1 MPRSSKLPPIH
12 PGEILKAEFLKPLG
26 MSMNQLALALRV
38 PNNRINQIVEG
49 AREITPDTAFRL
61 ARYFGTSPDFWLGLQ
76 MQYQLEKAEDELAAK
91 IEKEVRPR
99 AA

>member
-1 MPRSSKLPPIH
+1 MPRSKKLPPIH
-12 PGEILKAEFLKPLG
+12 PGEILKEEFLKPLG

-49 AREITPDTAFRL
+49 QREISADSAFRL
-61 ARYFGTSPDFWLGLQ
+61 ARYFGTTPDFWLGLQ
-76 MQYQLEKAEDELAAK
+76 MQYNLDKAQDELAAK
-91 IEKEVRPR
+91 IEQDVRPR